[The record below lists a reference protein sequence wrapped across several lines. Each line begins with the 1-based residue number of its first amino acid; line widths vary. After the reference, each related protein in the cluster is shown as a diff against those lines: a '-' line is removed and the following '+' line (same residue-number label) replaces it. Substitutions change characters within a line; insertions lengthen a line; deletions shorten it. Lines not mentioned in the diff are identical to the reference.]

1 MEIEVKYI
9 VQDDFAKEKI
19 LEDKHLQSIS
29 CPDSREIINMEA
41 VYFDT
46 KELAL
51 CKKEMALRVRYEN
64 GRPIATL
71 KWGGGSEGSLH
82 VRGELNVSVD
92 ETFAHRPHI
101 DIFKGSDI
109 YEELG
114 RIVGEDNL
122 FPIMEMKCVRQ
133 QLKVDTGRSIN
144 VVSLDEGEIITPK
157 GNTPICELEVE
168 LYSGEKEDMIALGK
182 ELAMKYNLEEGIKS
196 KFQRGLELLEL

>member
-92 ETFAHRPHI
+92 ETFANRPHI

>member
-82 VRGELNVSVD
+82 VRGELNVSVH

>member
-92 ETFAHRPHI
+92 ETFANRPHI

-182 ELAMKYNLEEGIKS
+182 ELAMKYNLEEGIRS

>member
-182 ELAMKYNLEEGIKS
+182 ELAVKYNLEEGIKS